1 MNHSKLLLVAF
12 FATVNIKPVKG
23 QLKPGDIA
31 PNAKVLDTD
40 IMNEFNN
47 GAAIV
52 QKGNSEALIDITG
65 NFIVPFNKYK
75 FNFFE
80 RGAKGIYNGIF
91 SLELSRE
98 ALNAKGE
105 LIAKGLTLISRTP
118 KDGRYRFIT
127 TRDGLLAINSD
138 DQRFLVKGTNGIIGL
153 GGFSEGLVVYWTGGA
168 SKMKFG
174 FKNLKDQIVIQPA
187 YDKVGLFSDGM
198 AVVGCKNE
206 FGEMKYG
213 FINKEGQL
221 VIPCMYTNIPSDFY
235 CGRSLVYPKA
245 NTGFEYAYI
254 NKKGEL
260 AIKYT
265 QEMYQKYGQL
275 HDGFFNGYSFND
287 RFVMDTSGNVY
298 SYEAFFTKFGVKN
311 PGDKKLKLLYQIPR
325 ETWTEGQVL
334 TYTRL
339 DYNNRAGS
347 TTGFID
353 VTTHKAI
360 EGPFLQTQQFFF
372 DPVSKLA
379 YAEANL
385 GKNSSGQ
392 QNIRKGYINTQG
404 VFVIVRGEDSKW

>member
-1 MNHSKLLLVAF
+1 MKYYKLLILIAF
-12 FATVNIKPVKG
+12 FTALNSKSTIAQ
-23 QLKPGDIA
+23 QLKPGDTD
-31 PNAKVLDTD
+31 PKAKVLDAD

-52 QKGNSEALIDITG
+52 QKGNFDALIDING

-80 RGAKGIYNGIF
+80 RGAKGVYNGIF
-91 SLELSRE
+91 SLELGHE
-98 ALNAKGE
+98 ALNTKGE
-105 LIAKGLTLISRTP
+105 LIAKGLNLVSRTS
-118 KDGRYRFIT
+118 KDGRYRFAT
-127 TRDGLLAINSD
+127 ARDGFLAINSE

-153 GGFSEGLVVYWTGGA
+153 GGFSEGLVVYWTGGGTN
-168 SKMKFG
+168 MKFG

-187 YDKVGLFSDGM
+187 YDKVGLFSNDM
-198 AVVGCKNE
+198 ALTGCKNE

-213 FINKEGQL
+213 FINKEGQQ
-221 VIPCMYTNIPSDFY
+221 VVSCVYTNIPSDFY

-287 RFVMDTSGNVY
+287 RFVMDTSGKVFTY
-298 SYEAFFTKFGVKN
+298 PQFFAKYGVSSPTDKN
-311 PGDKKLKLLYQIPR
+311 LKLNFPTDQKEWLD
-325 ETWTEGQVL
+325 GQVFMF
-334 TYTRL
+334 TRD
-339 DYNNRAGS
+339 DYNNRARS

-353 VTTHKAI
+353 VTTNKVV
-360 EGPFLQTQQFFF
+360 EGPFIKTQFYF

-379 YAEANL
+379 YAEMR
-385 GKNSSGQ
+385 GKDGT
-392 QNIRKGYINTQG
+392 NIAVKKGYINMQG
-404 VFVIVRGEDSKW
+404 VFVIVKKEDSKW